1 MRHGVR
7 KIYLSIGAVAAV
19 AVAVLIS
26 SSAFAQKP
34 ASPAREKI
42 GEVLGR
48 PVFRDELRSENPSD
62 LEDTLHRLFSA
73 PVLEKY
79 CDAHRA
85 ELEPTPAELAA
96 VEVALE
102 KDVKEEHVRRAAE
115 IRESLRLVDKE
126 LAKKDSEFHR
136 EYLLKKKG
144 EMQGM
149 LKQEFAAKTED
160 PPDPPPFVLDDLKE
174 INARLAKPEVSILE
188 RIVLL
193 AMKSMCQRD
202 LAHPY
207 RMFAAFAFTNWKMQ
221 RHFYDRFGGGRV
233 LWQQAGLE
241 AFDAYRRWL
250 ESEERKGNF
259 KITDPKLRQAF
270 YRYWKLSHDPFMITD
285 PEEIRR
291 GFLKPEWAPP
301 ASKVSPQ
308 AR

>member
-1 MRHGVR
+1 
-7 KIYLSIGAVAAV
+7 LT
-19 AVAVLIS
+19 S
-26 SSAFAQKP
+26 SPALAQKP
-34 ASPAREKI
+34 PSPPREKI

-48 PVFRDELRSENPSD
+48 PVYRDELRSKNPPD
-62 LEDTLHRLFSA
+62 LEDALHQLFSA

-85 ELEPTPAELAA
+85 ELEPTPAELAV
-96 VEVALE
+96 VEAALE
-102 KDVKEEHVRRAAE
+102 KASKEEHVRRAAE

-136 EYLLKKKG
+136 EYLVEKKQ
-144 EMQGM
+144 EMEGL
-149 LKQEFAAKTED
+149 LKQELAAKTEA
-160 PPDPPPFVLDDLKE
+160 PPDPPPFALDDLKE

-193 AMKSMCQRD
+193 AMKSMCERD

-207 RMFAAFAFTNWKMQ
+207 RMFAAFAFGNWKIQ

-233 LWQQAGLE
+233 LWQQAGVE

-250 ESEERKGNF
+250 ESEEQKGNF
-259 KITDPKLRQAF
+259 KITDPKLRKSF

-291 GFLKPEWAPP
+291 EFLKPEWA
-301 ASKVSPQ
+301 
-308 AR
+308 ARN

>member
-7 KIYLSIGAVAAV
+7 KTRVSIGVLAAV
-19 AVAVLIS
+19 AVAVLTS

-34 ASPAREKI
+34 SPPPREKI

-48 PVFRDELRSENPSD
+48 PVYRDELRSKNPSD
-62 LEDTLHRLFSA
+62 LEDALHQLFSA
-73 PVLEKY
+73 PVLAKY

-85 ELEPTPAELAA
+85 ELEPTPAEIAA
-96 VEVALE
+96 VEAALE
-102 KDVKEEHVRRAAE
+102 KGPKEEHVRRAAE

-136 EYLLKKKG
+136 EYLLAKKE
-144 EMQGM
+144 EMQGL
-149 LKQEFAAKTED
+149 LKQELAAKTEH
-160 PPDPPPFVLDDLKE
+160 PPDSLPFVLDDLKE

-193 AMKSMCQRD
+193 AMKSMCERD

-207 RMFAAFAFTNWKMQ
+207 WRFAAFTFGNWKLQ

-250 ESEERKGNF
+250 ESEEQKGNF
-259 KITDPKLRQAF
+259 KITDPKLRQSF
-270 YRYWKLSHDPFMITD
+270 YRYWKLSHDFMITD

-291 GFLKPEWAPP
+291 GFLEPDWAP
-301 ASKVSPQ
+301 
-308 AR
+308 RD